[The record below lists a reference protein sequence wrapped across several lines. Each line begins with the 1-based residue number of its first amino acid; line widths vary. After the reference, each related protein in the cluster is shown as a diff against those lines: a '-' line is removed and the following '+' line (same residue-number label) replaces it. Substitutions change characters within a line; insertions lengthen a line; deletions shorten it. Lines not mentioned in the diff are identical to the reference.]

1 MNALYSLLLGIKIL
15 PKTCFCKSYR
25 AALEP
30 GLCERLIWEVIPGS
44 VRGEMR

>member
-15 PKTCFCKSYR
+15 PKTCFYKRYS